1 MKSKTLLLVSLYLF
15 FAPIVSAQW
24 LKKYQANFPSPTF
37 YATGKIIAP
46 DSMNMRA
53 IGWKRTIESTTNEGG
68 AVLTNLNI
76 QYSNNGGNTV
86 QFSNPVINIQDR
98 FMSDIFAL
106 NKDTTFVITTKTYN
120 ALAMG
125 FPSNFIYK
133 SVKGVDS
140 FAKVSSNNMFLD
152 SAWADFIC
160 FFDNKNGCVVGDP
173 NYDTANK
180 AIGKFFEIYTTT
192 DCGTSWLRIPSAQI
206 PKPLTGEFPFTGIT
220 SNSYAIIGNTIWF
233 VTNASRVFRSS
244 DKGQTWTTIPLTIPQ
259 NRSSRANN
267 GCIAFKDSIN
277 GLIGINGCVY
287 KTQDGGD
294 TWNLVYDYLVSPVI
308 TSPRFTAGNII
319 YAKGTDGLFIGTNEK
334 FGDIRSNS
342 IVGQG
347 KTWYSYDGI
356 EWKLLG
362 TTFTGN
368 NYDKMSLSALC
379 FENATNAWI
388 GGLDAT
394 VYKWGSKKLPPN
406 FQLLSPI
413 PTQKLLCGKNYP
425 LPFSS
430 SDSDSARIDISTDN
444 GATWSSFIKYAWG
457 SKLMTWKAPT
467 SPMECKLKMIA
478 LHDTGYNKISSAFT
492 IELPQITT
500 VFPKGGEI
508 LEQNKEY
515 NVSWSSS
522 NVDSVNVYFTT
533 DSGTTWTQLTKG
545 IQGNALLKWTTPI
558 VSSSK
563 CAIRVA
569 AHYDTSYYYQS
580 SYFSILNSTSINELA
595 HETITIY
602 PNPVHDILTIE
613 TNRAIE
619 KVALFNLLGEEIII
633 TNELYIDCSKLSAG
647 LYVLKLINAKEICT
661 KRFTKF

>member
-1 MKSKTLLLVSLYLF
+1 
-15 FAPIVSAQW
+15 
-24 LKKYQANFPSPTF
+24 
-37 YATGKIIAP
+37 
-46 DSMNMRA
+46 
-53 IGWKRTIESTTNEGG
+53 
-68 AVLTNLNI
+68 
-76 QYSNNGGNTV
+76 
-86 QFSNPVINIQDR
+86 
-98 FMSDIFAL
+98 
-106 NKDTTFVITTKTYN
+106 
-120 ALAMG
+120 
-125 FPSNFIYK
+125 
-133 SVKGVDS
+133 
-140 FAKVSSNNMFLD
+140 
-152 SAWADFIC
+152 
-160 FFDNKNGCVVGDP
+160 
-173 NYDTANK
+173 
-180 AIGKFFEIYTTT
+180 
-192 DCGTSWLRIPSAQI
+192 
-206 PKPLTGEFPFTGIT
+206 
-220 SNSYAIIGNTIWF
+220 
-233 VTNASRVFRSS
+233 
-244 DKGQTWTTIPLTIPQ
+244 
-259 NRSSRANN
+259 
-267 GCIAFKDSIN
+267 
-277 GLIGINGCVY
+277 
-287 KTQDGGD
+287 
-294 TWNLVYDYLVSPVI
+294 
-308 TSPRFTAGNII
+308 
-319 YAKGTDGLFIGTNEK
+319 
-334 FGDIRSNS
+334 
-342 IVGQG
+342 
-347 KTWYSYDGI
+347 
-356 EWKLLG
+356 
-362 TTFTGN
+362 
-368 NYDKMSLSALC
+368 
-379 FENATNAWI
+379 
-388 GGLDAT
+388 
-394 VYKWGSKKLPPN
+394 
-406 FQLLSPI
+406 
-413 PTQKLLCGKNYP
+413 
-425 LPFSS
+425 
-430 SDSDSARIDISTDN
+430 
-444 GATWSSFIKYAWG
+444 
-457 SKLMTWKAPT
+457 MTWKAPT